1 VVRVWRMLY
10 EHVVKASR
18 LGRFLFIGK
27 VTMVSRFVKASLFV
41 FKHASDFISVCVI
54 QSLSSG
60 YSLNASTLWQLIY
73 EKLPQ
78 DISDRHVLLL
88 DPILGTGLC
97 FSL

>member
-1 VVRVWRMLY
+1 MLY

-60 YSLNASTLWQLIY
+60 
-73 EKLPQ
+73 
-78 DISDRHVLLL
+78 
-88 DPILGTGLC
+88 
-97 FSL
+97 